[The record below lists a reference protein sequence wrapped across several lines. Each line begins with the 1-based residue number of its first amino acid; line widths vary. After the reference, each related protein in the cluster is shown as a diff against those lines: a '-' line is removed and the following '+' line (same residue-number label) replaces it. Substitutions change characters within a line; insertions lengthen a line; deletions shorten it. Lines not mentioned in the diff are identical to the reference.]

1 LLYANINNI
10 NNIFIVVNLLII
22 SKMIFK
28 IYSKAID
35 GERVVIFDKY
45 SDVIESKIFSV
56 TKIKEIK

>member
-1 LLYANINNI
+1 
-10 NNIFIVVNLLII
+10 
-22 SKMIFK
+22 MIFK